1 MFFSLQETRYHI
13 YELNSL
19 IRLIANESLA
29 MINNKKLVF
38 EINTNLK
45 YNKYIRE
52 VFGEDSLYA
61 ERLDDL
67 AAGVPAQQE
76 LYP

>member
-1 MFFSLQETRYHI
+1 
-13 YELNSL
+13 
-19 IRLIANESLA
+19 
-29 MINNKKLVF
+29 MIF
-38 EINTNLK
+38 K

-76 LYP
+76 LYPQGYQAREYLHGEEWLEADVVSHRLRVVQEVYR